1 MARHI
6 EDRIDDLEK
15 SLATMRAK
23 HDRTLPHAVDARL
36 ERLEDIVDVLFR
48 TSFNALSREQQQAHR
63 DLKMIRSKKMRR
75 LLEKAKPIKPRRRT
89 RS

>member
-6 EDRIDDLEK
+6 EVRIVDLEK

-36 ERLEDIVDVLFR
+36 GRLEEIVDVLFK
-48 TSFNALSREQQQAHR
+48 TSFRALAREQQQAQR
-63 DLKMIRSKKMRR
+63 DLKMIRSKKVRR